1 MIDRFPGI
9 AEGDARGEL
18 AATFADIRA
27 TIGVPVV
34 NLVWRHLATIDGGLD
49 WAWRSVRPL
58 YVSGDVFMLAGT
70 VRAGLVLP
78 GLGSLVG
85 PEPAGIDAVLASYD
99 HSNTVN
105 LVALSALLADA
116 RAGQAVA
123 GHAAPLVAP
132 QVRLSPL
139 LAEKDVAPETWRRV
153 LALNRLGDAPSPAIL
168 ASMYRHLA
176 HWPSFLARIEVAL
189 TPAAAD
195 GSLARTISAN
205 RALAERL
212 GASVRDR
219 LGSPNADDVTR
230 REARHAVAAF
240 VEHAIAKMV
249 TICRAIRVARGV
261 A

>member
-34 NLVWRHLATIDGGLD
+34 NFVWRHLATIDGGLD

-78 GLGSLVG
+78 GLGSLVE

-132 QVRLSPL
+132 RSGCRRCWPRRTSLRKPG
-139 LAEKDVAPETWRRV
+139 VAFWRSIGWVTHHRPRYWR
-153 LALNRLGDAPSPAIL
+153 ACIAIL
-168 ASMYRHLA
+168 PIGRRFLRGSKSRSRRPRPTVLWHARSRPTGR
-176 HWPSFLARIEVAL
+176 WPNDWE
-189 TPAAAD
+189 
-195 GSLARTISAN
+195 
-205 RALAERL
+205 RA
-212 GASVRDR
+212 
-219 LGSPNADDVTR
+219 
-230 REARHAVAAF
+230 F
-240 VEHAIAKMV
+240 AIALEVPTPTMSPDV
-249 TICRAIRVARGV
+249 RRAMQ
-261 A
+261 